1 MLAKVI
7 NSSIREYPLTRET
20 YLQALEDGLRN
31 DMTSEELAAYD
42 LVRVTVDE
50 CPVGASK
57 YTATRLPVLVDGE
70 WHIIWQ
76 EDLETPQDIVAVRTR
91 NAERQQ
97 RANRDQ
103 LIKEVQWRYERHA
116 RLARL
121 EQAQVDDL
129 TELDAYVQALADVT
143 DQPGWPFTVTW
154 PTRP

>member
-1 MLAKVI
+1 
-7 NSSIREYPLTRET
+7 
-20 YLQALEDGLRN
+20 
-31 DMTSEELAAYD
+31 
-42 LVRVTVDE
+42 
-50 CPVGASK
+50 VGASK